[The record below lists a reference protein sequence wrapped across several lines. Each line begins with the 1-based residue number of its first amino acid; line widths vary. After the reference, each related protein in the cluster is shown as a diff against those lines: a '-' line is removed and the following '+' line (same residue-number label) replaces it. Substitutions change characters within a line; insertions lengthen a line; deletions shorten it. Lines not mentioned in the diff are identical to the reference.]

1 MPLING
7 VASGALDL
15 RDRGLAYGD
24 GVFRTLRLHDGQAL
38 LWDRHYRKLAHDC
51 AVLKLACPEQ
61 TLLARELAQA
71 SAGEPDGVGKIT
83 ITRGPGARGYALPA
97 RPQPTRIVTVSPA
110 PLRPAEWATEGVR
123 ARLCATR
130 ATFQPALAGIK
141 HLNRL
146 DNVLARAEWD
156 DAEIAEGLLLD
167 HRGDLVGG
175 AMSNVFLVERGAL
188 VTPDLAGGGIAGVQ
202 RDRLLEHA
210 VTHGVAART
219 EPVSLARLA
228 AADEVFLVNSVIGL
242 WPVSAIDDVGAWTP
256 GPLTVT
262 AAGWLR
268 DED

>member
-51 AVLKLACPEQ
+51 AALKLPCPDSA
-61 TLLARELAQA
+61 LLSRELAQA
-71 SAGEPDGVGKIT
+71 AAGEPEGIGRIT
-83 ITRGPGARGYALPA
+83 ITRGPGARGYALPL
-97 RPQPTRIVTVSPA
+97 RPQPTRIVIVSPA
-110 PLRPAEWATEGVR
+110 PMRPAEWTTEGVR

-130 ATFQPALAGIK
+130 ATFQPALAGVK

-146 DNVLARAEWD
+146 DSVLARAEWD
-156 DAEIAEGLLLD
+156 DPEIAEGLLLD
-167 HRGDLVGG
+167 HRGDVVSGT
-175 AMSNVFLVERGAL
+175 MSNLFLAERGAL

-202 RDRLLEHA
+202 RERLLEHA
-210 VTHGVAART
+210 LTHGVAARA
-219 EPVSLARLA
+219 EPVSVARLV

-242 WPVSAIDDVGAWTP
+242 WPVRVIDAVGHWAP
-256 GPLTVT
+256 GPVT
-262 AAGWLR
+262 AAAAGWLR
-268 DED
+268 NED